1 MASQGGKG
9 GVFRE
14 PRRPE
19 KQGSIVPFTASLP
32 GHHGV
37 MESQIIRPGH
47 LTAHQTAQQLGI
59 TLGGVRQLVRR
70 GRLKR
75 SGGTIGQPWYAVEDV
90 AALDAE
96 RRARR
101 AA

>member
-1 MASQGGKG
+1 
-9 GVFRE
+9 
-14 PRRPE
+14 
-19 KQGSIVPFTASLP
+19 
-32 GHHGV
+32 

-70 GRLKR
+70 GKLKR
-75 SGGTIGQPWYAVEDV
+75 SGGTERQPWYAVADV
-90 AALDAE
+90 VELQAE
-96 RRARR
+96 RPAPK